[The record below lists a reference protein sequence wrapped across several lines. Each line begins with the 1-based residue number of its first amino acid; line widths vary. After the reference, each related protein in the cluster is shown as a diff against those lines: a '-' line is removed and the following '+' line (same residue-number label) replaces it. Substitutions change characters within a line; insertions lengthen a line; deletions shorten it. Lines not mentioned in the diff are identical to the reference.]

1 MFEHLASGSNL
12 AFEPLASGSNLAF
25 LSLPFE
31 PLASGSNFAFEPL
44 ASGSNLRF
52 GGYNAQR
59 PGLRPRRTRETFYR
73 SPLGTGGPNP
83 LVPRL

>member
-59 PGLRPRRTRETFYR
+59 PRFHPRRIPIR
-73 SPLGTGGPNP
+73 SI
-83 LVPRL
+83 VPC

>member
-25 LSLPFE
+25 LSFPFE

-59 PGLRPRRTRETFYR
+59 PGLHPRRIRIR
-73 SPLGTGGPNP
+73 SI
-83 LVPRL
+83 VPC